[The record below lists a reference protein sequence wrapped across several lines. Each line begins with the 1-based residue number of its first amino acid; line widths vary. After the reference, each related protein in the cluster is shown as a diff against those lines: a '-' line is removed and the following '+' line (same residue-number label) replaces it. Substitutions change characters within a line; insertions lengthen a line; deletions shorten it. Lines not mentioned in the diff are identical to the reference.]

1 MRQIIISA
9 VLLTMVCGCKE
20 SKTYNTAFYKMYELQ
35 GHVKTCKVTSFDAE
49 YTDGTYKKGEEGGV
63 IAEYE
68 FNEGGYLTRDGD
80 FTYLYNDDN
89 TFKEGHM
96 KGNDGIAVNLLI
108 NDLGQMYKQEAV
120 ALTPEYEDAT
130 WKTEYSF
137 DQNGA
142 LISEKTV
149 YWESG
154 SEYKYKCDERGLRVS
169 YSGSYNLD
177 YETKTSFN
185 TEYEYLK
192 FDKQGSWTERAI
204 KMTEINERIDIMT
217 EEVLD
222 SETTYSYQIQTREIT
237 YY

>member
-9 VLLTMVCGCKE
+9 VLLIMVCGCKE
-20 SKTYNTAFYKMYELQ
+20 SKTYNTSFYKMYELQ
-35 GHVKTCKVTSFDAE
+35 GHVKACKVTSFDAE

-96 KGNDGIAVNLLI
+96 KGNDGLAVNLLI
-108 NDLGQMYKQEAV
+108 NDFGQMYGQEAV

-192 FDKQGSWTERAI
+192 FDKHGSWTERAI

-217 EEVLD
+217 EETLD
-222 SETTYSYQIQTREIT
+222 SETIYSYQIQTREIT